1 MVPNG
6 LLSVLNCESF
16 FSYELVIMHR
26 LVYRT
31 KNQHRPC
38 VHFRHLVEVK
48 RFAVIFQSSM
58 IELTQWII
66 QYDNSQNIHA
76 LVSGKQLVSSS
87 LHVLHRF
94 LDKIRKCS
102 FSFSRLLRLGF
113 FVSLATVV
121 FSVMGR
127 LHAIVVGILH
137 HLESF
142 ALSLQVNRNIST
154 AKRTCDW
161 DWDIWAKRIENEK
174 VKRGELDCRKDD
186 RVFAFD
192 LPVSTSMTAS
202 ESMTASA
209 SVSTNLLNAS
219 LESFLI
225 DKNVA
230 PQAEIAHPLLV
241 TSKVVSSDSEQDE
254 IDAIFGVSSLVE
266 KQLVAHESEIMNMDV
281 IENFLSGS

>member
-121 FSVMGR
+121 FSVKEP
-127 LHAIVVGILH
+127 LVVPSHIVGFAPSVTVGNGLIVTLKADPV
-137 HLESF
+137 LVQPF
-142 ALSLQVNRNIST
+142 AVVTVN
-154 AKRTCDW
+154 
-161 DWDIWAKRIENEK
+161 
-174 VKRGELDCRKDD
+174 V
-186 RVFAFD
+186 
-192 LPVSTSMTAS
+192 PV
-202 ESMTASA
+202 
-209 SVSTNLLNAS
+209 
-219 LESFLI
+219 
-225 DKNVA
+225 
-230 PQAEIAHPLLV
+230 
-241 TSKVVSSDSEQDE
+241 
-254 IDAIFGVSSLVE
+254 
-266 KQLVAHESEIMNMDV
+266 
-281 IENFLSGS
+281 